1 MIGLGSLAFATPWVL
16 GALIALPALWWLLR
30 VIPPTPLSLR
40 FPALRFLLGLESQE
54 ETAARTPWWLL
65 VLRLSV
71 AALLVLALARPLLN
85 PAAPLGGTGPL
96 LLVLDDGWGSA
107 ADWDRRIA
115 AASALLDQ
123 ADRQGRAAALLT
135 TARGSDDTAP
145 ALFGPRRA
153 ADVRNRLASLQ
164 PHPWPTDRAG
174 ALAALKSFEPGG
186 ILSVMYLSDGQADAA
201 IMPLLDRL
209 TQLGALDLRGPDRLP
224 LLVMPPPRA
233 TSATAANKI
242 ELQIRRAEA
251 GAAETASL
259 RLLTEGGQVVA
270 QPSLRF
276 ADGEKQASLSLTIP
290 PDRRNDLARLDLVPP
305 AETRPTVGGT
315 VLLDQGW
322 QRRSVGL
329 ISSGALDRSQS
340 LLDDPYYIDRALAP
354 VANLTRASLDDLL
367 RKPPSVLIWTDAES
381 ATADQRKRLRAYV
394 EAGGV
399 LLRFAGP
406 RLASTELDD
415 GPSLL
420 PVRLRPGDR
429 ALGTALQWTEPMPL
443 APFLATSPFT
453 GLVIPADVTVK
464 RQVLAEPGPDLAG
477 RTWAQLSDGT
487 PLVTAAPAGEG
498 WLVLMHVPASADWS
512 SLPVSGL
519 FIEMLERLIA
529 LSHAVAGDAQN
540 SVEGGVP
547 VPPLQTLDGFARLG
561 VPASGAEAVARA
573 GAIMVGPRHP
583 PGLYGSQGA
592 DTAQCALNLTGGTV
606 TEMKSLRTTPQALP
620 AGVNLN
626 PLKGSAEVDLRP
638 WLFTLALI
646 LFLVD
651 LVVAYGLRGLLSARG
666 RWHLGK
672 IGAGAAALLLL
683 ALVPVDGKAQ
693 APAPYMDPQAQE
705 FALKATL
712 DFRLAY
718 IRTGDATVDSI
729 SKAGLEGMSYIL
741 QRRTAVDAA
750 EPMAV
755 EIERDELAFF
765 PLIYWPMTDAQAL
778 PSPDALERINRYL
791 RTGGTILFD
800 TRDGPYG
807 DSFSPSAGT
816 RRLRALVRG
825 LDIPPLVPVGADHV
839 LTKAFYLLQEFP
851 GREAASPLWVQANPT
866 AGGDEVSNILM
877 TQSDLAGAWA
887 MDKDGTPLYP
897 VSPGGEVQREMAYRT
912 GVNIVMYALTGNYKA
927 DQVHVSTILERL
939 GQ

>member
-1 MIGLGSLAFATPWVL
+1 MIGLGPLAFAAPWIL
-16 GALIALPALWWLLR
+16 AALLALPALWLLLR
-30 VIPPTPLSLR
+30 VIPPTPLSVR

-65 VLRLSV
+65 VLRLTV

-85 PAAPLGGTGPL
+85 PAAPLSGTGPL

-107 ADWDRRIA
+107 ADWDRRVA
-115 AASALLDQ
+115 AASAVLDQ
-123 ADRQGRAAALLT
+123 ADRQGRSVALLT
-135 TARGSDDTAP
+135 TARAGDDAAP
-145 ALFGPRRA
+145 SLFGPRRA
-153 ADVRNRLASLQ
+153 ADVRDRLGSAQ
-164 PHPWPTDRAG
+164 PHPWPTDRG
-174 ALAALKSFEPGG
+174 AALTALKAFEPGA
-186 ILSVMYLSDGQADAA
+186 ILSILYLSDGQTDAA
-201 IMPLLDRL
+201 MTPLLARL
-209 TQLGALDLRGPDRLP
+209 VQLGTLDLRGPDRLP

-233 TSATAANKI
+233 TSAAAANRI
-242 ELQIRRAEA
+242 ELHVRRAEA
-251 GAAETASL
+251 SAAETANL
-259 RLLTEGGQVVA
+259 RLLTQGGQVIA

-276 ADGEKQASLSLTIP
+276 AEGEKQASLSFTIP
-290 PDRRNDLARLDLVPP
+290 PERRNDLARLDLVPRP
-305 AETRPTVGGT
+305 ETRPTVGGT

-329 ISSGALDRSQS
+329 ISSGALDRTQS
-340 LLDDPYYIDRALAP
+340 LLDDPYYLDRALAP
-354 VANLTRASLDDLL
+354 VANLARASLDDLL

-381 ATADQRKRLRAYV
+381 ATADQRTRLRAYV

-406 RLASTELDD
+406 RLAATEADD
-415 GPSLL
+415 GPVLL

-443 APFLATSPFT
+443 APFAATSPFS
-453 GLVIPADVTVK
+453 GLALPADVTVK

-529 LSHAVAGDAQN
+529 LSRATPGAAQTGA
-540 SVEGGVP
+540 EGGLP
-547 VPPLQTLDGFARLG
+547 VPPLQSLDGFARLG
-561 VPASGAEAVARA
+561 PPASGAEAVARA
-573 GAIMVGPRHP
+573 GAVTVGPRHP
-583 PGLYGSQGA
+583 PGLYGTSGTE
-592 DTAQCALNLTGGTV
+592 TAQRALNLTGGTV
-606 TEMKSLRTTPQALP
+606 TELLSLRTTPGALP
-620 AGVNLN
+620 SGVNLA
-626 PLKGSAEVDLRP
+626 PLHGSAEVDLRP
-638 WLFTLALI
+638 WLFTLALL
-646 LFLVD
+646 LFLLD
-651 LVVAYGLRGLLSARG
+651 LIVAYALRGLLSARG

-672 IGAGAAALLLL
+672 IGAAAVALAVLM
-683 ALVPVDGKAQ
+683 PPSGQAQ
-693 APAPYMDPQAQE
+693 TPAPYMDPQVQE
-705 FALKATL
+705 FALKSAL

-718 IRTGDATVDSI
+718 IRTGDATVDAI
-729 SKAGLEGMSYIL
+729 SKSGLEGLSYIL

-750 EPMAV
+750 APMPV

-765 PLIYWPMTDAQAL
+765 PLIYWPMTDGQPL
-778 PSPDALERINRYL
+778 PSPEALARINLYL
-791 RTGGTILFD
+791 RTGGTLLFD

-807 DSFSPSAGT
+807 DSFGPGAGT

-825 LDIPPLVPVGADHV
+825 LDIPPLVPAGADHV
-839 LTKAFYLLQEFP
+839 LTKTFYLLQEFP

-927 DQVHVSTILERL
+927 DQVHVTTILERL